1 MSSFEELCKALEE
14 MDPITFNQK
23 FNQLSVSVLDDL
35 SIINADGMDAY
46 TDYLS
51 FVLAAVAADGELSEK
66 EFVVIKPLFD
76 KSAGKDVSYEEA
88 VQMFKDMGLDK
99 PDNVK
104 NAADLMVDVI
114 ELVSPETKDKIVML
128 CLMICAID
136 GKVTDDEKKWIA
148 QLIEPLEPPT
158 PMELIDS
165 YLDEAGAFVLATNR
179 DGQPR
184 MRVLGFKTVLDG
196 KIYFGIGTFKDVYA
210 QIQKNPNCEILAF
223 NGEEFVRW
231 DGKAVFCDDKRLSMA
246 FGSALP
252 EIASMYLKNNLEIAF
267 FTLEGGSAEIVGVAD
282 KTVLF

>member
-1 MSSFEELCKALEE
+1 MSNFEELCKKLEE
-14 MDPITFNQK
+14 MDPIAFNQN

-35 SIINADGMDAY
+35 SLINADGVDAY

-51 FVLAAVAADGELSEK
+51 FVLAAIAADGKLSEK

-76 KSAGKDVSYEEA
+76 KSAGEDVSYEKA
-88 VQMFKDMGLDK
+88 VQMFKDMGLDN
-99 PDNVK
+99 PENVK

-148 QLIEPLEPPT
+148 QLIEPLEPPS
-158 PMELIDS
+158 PMEIIDG
-165 YLDEAGAFVLATNR
+165 YLDEAGSFVLATECG
-179 DGQPR
+179 DQPK

-210 QIQKNPNCEILAF
+210 QIQKNPKCEILAF
-223 NGEEFVRW
+223 NGEDFVRW

-252 EIASMYLKNNLEIAF
+252 EIAKMYLENNLEIAF
-267 FTLEGGSAEIVGVAD
+267 FTLEGGCAEIVGVAG